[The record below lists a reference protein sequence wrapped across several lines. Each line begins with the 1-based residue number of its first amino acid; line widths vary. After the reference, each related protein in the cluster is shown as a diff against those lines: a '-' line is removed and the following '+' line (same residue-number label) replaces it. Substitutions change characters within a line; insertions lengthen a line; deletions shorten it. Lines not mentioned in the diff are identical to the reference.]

1 MGSDTNRNTD
11 IAKMKTWFQ
20 ALILKSLQAVDS
32 FKISIFIQLILLK
45 RKMVNFELGEEIEK
59 DFCHLVTSMGQS
71 KKSESSCRIEPRT
84 FRFSAQI
91 LKSLTQRLTM
101 LVKDEITHFHNH
113 HPVKLKLSIC
123 PSLDFSLLKKQM

>member
-45 RKMVNFELGEEIEK
+45 RKIVNFELGEEIKK
-59 DFCHLVTSMGQS
+59 DFWRLVTSMGQS

-91 LKSLTQRLTM
+91 LKSLT
-101 LVKDEITHFHNH
+101 
-113 HPVKLKLSIC
+113 
-123 PSLDFSLLKKQM
+123 

>member
-1 MGSDTNRNTD
+1 
-11 IAKMKTWFQ
+11 
-20 ALILKSLQAVDS
+20 
-32 FKISIFIQLILLK
+32 
-45 RKMVNFELGEEIEK
+45 MVNFELGEEIEK

-113 HPVKLKLSIC
+113 HPAVKLKLSMSI
-123 PSLDFSLLKKQM
+123 PGFLFVEKANIKGEN